1 MDSAS
6 QCLPDKSEGNP
17 VWSNFIFWY
26 PLPVYFIKMCLGHA
40 KECGSEYWNLL
51 LETCGHVLLCH
62 WARSV
67 NTGCVYH
74 CVSYTDFRPECCP
87 DQVKYILSIW
97 IQVPVNQ
104 ILVRNINLGF
114 WKLYIMKHLICKWP
128 CLYLTPPHYTIQSSL
143 FQSILS
149 TISIVWRV
157 NMQQWAVSDPWDIS
171 GLTEVLFCPPDL
183 GISCLALSNHKSI
196 YKIRWIM

>member
-6 QCLPDKSEGNP
+6 QCLPDRSEGNP

-51 LETCGHVLLCH
+51 LETWGHVLLCH

-114 WKLYIMKHLICKWP
+114 WKLYMMKHLICKWP
-128 CLYLTPPHYTIQSSL
+128 CLYLTPPPTIPSNHLFFNQFCPQLILCEELTCNSEL
-143 FQSILS
+143 FQTPEIHQGSQRSCSALLIWAFH
-149 TISIVWRV
+149 VW
-157 NMQQWAVSDPWDIS
+157 
-171 GLTEVLFCPPDL
+171 
-183 GISCLALSNHKSI
+183 H
-196 YKIRWIM
+196 